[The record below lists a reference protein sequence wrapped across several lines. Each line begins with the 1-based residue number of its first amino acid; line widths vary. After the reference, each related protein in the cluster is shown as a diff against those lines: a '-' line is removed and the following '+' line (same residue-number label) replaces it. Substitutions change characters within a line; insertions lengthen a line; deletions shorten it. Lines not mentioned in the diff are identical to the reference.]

1 MMKTSAL
8 LPCRKL
14 IASLLLALSSLP
26 VWAAPVI
33 TSITLPS
40 YTAPGYVIDADSV
53 DGVLG
58 TNRHRVGTE
67 AVIDFGAPPAAN
79 SYAVVWS
86 LLDAS
91 GTEVGS
97 GGTVL
102 GTSISGI
109 RTVSGH
115 VTPSTRLLPSALYRV
130 KATVNENSV
139 GVTDS
144 TEAPGHTFV
153 HLTGTDE
160 STTAY
165 NAVTAINSVSV
176 GRDWLLDTAGTLFH
190 TIPVSVN
197 FTMYRYDHWSL
208 AAPAT
213 GSLVPVTFTAVLKR
227 ASDGAVMATTT
238 TDASTTVG
246 MDEFVA
252 GSPNTPDVE
261 TPAAHTLR
269 LDPASVLPPDTYLV
283 EVTVTHTDTPP
294 STMITGNTAATAATG
309 LLHYSGVVNF
319 GPQPVQT
326 TVTSFSVAPATYFG
340 APGDVPGVSAHRT
353 ISIGAASIDGSGGGW
368 TFTGAF
374 QAQLIATGTAVVVGG
389 STSVTGGVGADHLNG
404 VDYSRG
410 SITLNAFGAHAPV
423 KASLPVGVGWAAT
436 REEGLLEPA
445 VDFGTQGLNQ
455 AGHPAA
461 PLVVK
466 AFTPGSFY
474 LCEETKPVYVEATS
488 FQWDTVSGNFSVPG
502 TAAAH
507 SIVQPLLNA
516 LASYTYA
523 DPALGTKRSNHF
535 LYNTVSQAQ
544 NTSFKNGV
552 SAGGE
557 MTTQLLLGPGDMR
570 THFPY
575 DAQVKWDGF
584 SSQLAVAADL
594 LNPAVSVLNQT
605 TYPLNVAVGY
615 YQHCQDVI
623 EGTCGGSSQTG
634 TITVAATSGFS
645 LTTDGGVFLPGAV
658 SSGGALAWGFS
669 DVTSTYAH
677 RLLSGFA
684 AGNFLMAGN
693 FLRGDH
699 NALGDDDGPGVLLLS
714 GFSPTNLSAA
724 ERPSTAGYLSGLADY
739 AGVNFRC
746 TSGGPYSAESRISGT
761 LVPSYSLNSRSK
773 YYARQSGVTG
783 IHEAP
788 TGPGGVAISG
798 YQFTFDTWGF
808 SFLSNEMED
817 SRTAGDLDLPLPT
830 DFTLDFDEIQLS
842 CLGVLEELILSSAT
856 TAENGKIFS
865 AWTAY
870 FTAHSASFEPE
881 NPCDP
886 SSTIFLELGFG
897 GHASHFDPGT
907 FTGSLG
913 ILSTGHFARP
923 ADGAPVPTRLT
934 LPGSLTMTS
943 TTGETYQFM
952 PNQGAYL
959 NDDPTTAGEGF
970 WSLFGTLDVPFFED
984 MQVHLHTRCGYNYG
998 TPPADDL
1005 EITTNLYV
1013 MGGWPSFGWTE
1024 SSLSPFQAA
1033 VFDQYNSGY
1042 YPGPSPTSPTET
1054 LGDYRDSGGEQYLPR
1069 AQKLWLGVVNFDY
1082 PLVWSPTTSKFTGLE
1097 PKENDLL
1104 VLRTE
1109 HQLQY
1114 LDSDNTE
1121 ITFGVQY
1128 DGLPQINTANILF
1141 DALDTTGVNTAIK
1154 NAVGDVVFDSLEN
1167 SINDFNSMLSDEM
1180 EDMLSTA
1187 LSQLITDGTAP
1198 FFNEV
1203 RLQTDAAALRANLN
1217 TLLNTHFRGTSNTMV
1232 TELNKLGNSL
1242 GTTTSVIQQIDDR
1255 LARIQV
1261 GIQGVIDTVSV
1272 DPNDPT
1278 VNITP
1283 VNGLLK
1289 DIDIGGDELEKQI
1302 FLGVA
1307 EQLINLLQAA
1317 VNSDDVQAQLS
1328 EVLAE
1333 LDPTLDAVKS
1343 ALTQVNTL
1351 ITDIRD
1357 QLDDGINL
1365 ATELQS
1371 VVTSAA
1377 AQLQAAS
1384 DAAADRMEE
1393 LINDM
1398 TDEDFEQ
1405 LDDLIDEWSNA
1416 LAQEITDAL
1425 MGSQLMADI
1434 QEAVKHRLYDLQSA
1448 FNSAVDT
1455 AFAAMNDLI
1464 REALSPVLA
1473 ELDDTINRALGEVAG
1488 SIGAGSLT
1496 GYAHINGDSLDE
1508 ARIDGSFELGVPDE
1522 LTLAAYLQIR
1532 ELDSDGPAGCSS
1544 PTGAN
1549 ITEVSIGAL
1558 DIPLAWLGV
1567 SGSDLRADLGVKFAL
1582 DSFSGEPTGLGG
1594 SFELT
1599 SGEISFETMKITD
1612 LGAAAMF
1619 GLTENYFAANIGME
1633 FGEYAMSGGVFFG
1646 RACTIDPLEM
1656 IDPLVA
1662 SVLTMPSFTGV
1673 YCYGEATFPIYGT
1686 GTCFF
1691 NISGKAGAGV
1701 FYFEEGPTYGGR
1713 LTLGVYGE
1721 ALCAV
1726 EVGGEVS
1733 LVGAKS
1739 GSSYSF
1745 AGTGRV
1751 YGRAGPCPVCV
1762 EAEFNASFNY
1772 TDASGWKVNF

>member
-8 LPCRKL
+8 LPCWKL
-14 IASLLLALSSLP
+14 IASLLLALPSLP
-26 VWAAPVI
+26 AWAAAPVI

-58 TNRHRVGTE
+58 TNRHRIATE
-67 AVIDFGAPPAAN
+67 AVIDFGAPPSAN
-79 SYAVVWS
+79 SYAVVWA

-91 GTEVGS
+91 GAEVGS
-97 GGTVL
+97 GGTVM
-102 GTSISGI
+102 GINISGV

-115 VTPSTRLLPSALYRV
+115 VTPSTRLLPGALYRV
-130 KATVNENSV
+130 KATVQENSV
-139 GVTDS
+139 AVTDS
-144 TEAPGHTFV
+144 TEAPGHTFI
-153 HLTGTDE
+153 HLTGTEED
-160 STTAY
+160 TTAL
-165 NAVTAINSVSV
+165 NAVAAINSVSI
-176 GRDWLLDTAGTLFH
+176 GRTWLLDTAGTLFH

-197 FTMYRYDHWSL
+197 FSMYRYDHWSL
-208 AAPAT
+208 SAPAT
-213 GSLVPVTFTAVLKR
+213 GSVVPVTFTAVLKR
-227 ASDGAVMATTT
+227 ASDGAVMA
-238 TDASTTVG
+238 STTSDATTSVG
-246 MDEFVA
+246 LDEFVA
-252 GSPNTPDVE
+252 GSPNTPDAE

-269 LDPASVLPPDTYLV
+269 IDPVGVLPPDNYLV
-283 EVTVTHTDTPP
+283 EVTVSHTDTPP
-294 STMITGNTAATAATG
+294 STTITGNTAATASTG
-309 LLHYSGVVNF
+309 LLHYSGVVDF
-319 GPQPVQT
+319 GPEPVHT

-353 ISIGAASIDGSGGGW
+353 ISIGAGSIDGSGGSW

-374 QAQLIATGTAVVVGG
+374 QAQLTASGTAIVVNG
-389 STSVTGGVGADHLNG
+389 STTVTGGVGADHLNG

-410 SITLNAFGAHAPV
+410 SITLDATGAHASV

-436 REEGLLEPA
+436 RDEGLLEPA
-445 VDFGTQGLNQ
+445 VDFGTQDLDQ
-455 AGHPAA
+455 DGHPTAA
-461 PLVVK
+461 LVTK
-466 AFTPGSFY
+466 SFSPGSFY
-474 LCEETKPVYVEATS
+474 LCEETKPVYVEATA
-488 FQWDTVSGNFSVPG
+488 FQWDTASGNFSVPG
-502 TAAAH
+502 VMAAH
-507 SIVQPLLNA
+507 SIVKPLLNA

-523 DPALGTKRSNHF
+523 DPALGIKRSNHF
-535 LYNTVSQAQ
+535 LYNSVSQAQ
-544 NTSFKNGV
+544 NTSFKKGV
-552 SAGGE
+552 SGGGE
-557 MTTQLLLGPGDMR
+557 MTTQFTLGAGDMR

-575 DAQVKWDGF
+575 DAQVKWNGVT
-584 SSQLAVAADL
+584 SQLTVAADL
-594 LNPAVSVLNQT
+594 LEPTASVLNQT
-605 TYPLNVAVGY
+605 TFPLNVAVGY
-615 YQHCQDVI
+615 YQHCQEVI
-623 EGTCGGSSQTG
+623 EGTCGGSEQTG
-634 TITVAATSGFS
+634 TVSLAATSGFS
-645 LTTDGGVFLPGAV
+645 LTADGGVFLPGAV
-658 SSGGALAWGFS
+658 SSGGLLAWGYS

-677 RLLSGFA
+677 RQLTGFT
-684 AGNFLMAGN
+684 AGNFLMAGT
-693 FLRGDH
+693 FLRGDQ
-699 NALGDDDGPGVLLLS
+699 NALADEEGLGVLLLS
-714 GFSPTNLSAA
+714 GFNPANLSAA
-724 ERPSTAGYLSGLADY
+724 ERPSTVAYLSGLGDY

-746 TSGGPYSAESRISGT
+746 SSGGPYTAESRVSGT
-761 LVPSYSLNSRSK
+761 LVPSYSLTSRSK
-773 YYARQSGVTG
+773 YYARLSGVTG

-817 SRTAGDLDLPLPT
+817 SRTSGDLDLPQPT
-830 DFTLDFDEIQLS
+830 DFTLAFDEIQIS

-865 AWTAY
+865 AWASY
-870 FTAHSASFEPE
+870 FTAHSASFVPE

-886 SSTIFLELGFG
+886 SSPIYLELGFG
-897 GHASHFDPGT
+897 GHASHFDLGA

-923 ADGAPVPTRLT
+923 SDAVPVPSRLT

-943 TTGETYQFM
+943 STGEAYQFM

-959 NDDPTTAGEGF
+959 NDDPSAAGEGF

-984 MQVHLHTRCGYNYG
+984 MQVQLHTRCGYDYS
-998 TPPADDL
+998 TSPADDL

-1024 SSLSPFQAA
+1024 STLNPFQAA
-1033 VFDQYNSGY
+1033 VFDQINTGY
-1042 YPGPSPTSPTET
+1042 PTTT
-1054 LGDYRDSGGEQYLPR
+1054 LASYRDSGSMVEQYKPR

-1082 PLVWSPTTSKFTGLE
+1082 PLVWSTTTSKFTGLA
-1097 PKENDLL
+1097 PVENDLL
-1104 VLRTE
+1104 VLSTE

-1141 DALDTTGVNTAIK
+1141 DSLETTGVNTAIK

-1167 SINDFNSMLSDEM
+1167 SINDFNAMLSDEM

-1187 LSQLITDGTAP
+1187 LSELITDGTQP
-1198 FFNEV
+1198 FFNA
-1203 RLQTDAAALRANLN
+1203 LSSQTDAAALRANLN
-1217 TLLNTHFRGTSNTMV
+1217 TLLNTHFRGTSNTLV
-1232 TELNKLGNSL
+1232 TELNKLSNSL
-1242 GTTTSVIQQIDDR
+1242 TTTTSVIRQIDDR

-1272 DPNDPT
+1272 DPNNPI

-1289 DIDIGGDELEKQI
+1289 DIDIGGGELEKQI
-1302 FLGVA
+1302 FKGVA

-1317 VNSDDVQAQLS
+1317 VNSSDVQAQLS
-1328 EVLAE
+1328 EVLAD

-1351 ITDIRD
+1351 IADIRL
-1357 QLDDGINL
+1357 QLRDGINF
-1365 ATELQS
+1365 ADELES
-1371 VVTSAA
+1371 IVTSAA
-1377 AQLQAAS
+1377 TQLQAAS

-1393 LINDM
+1393 LIANM

-1405 LDDLIDEWSNA
+1405 IDALIQEWSDA

-1425 MGSQLMADI
+1425 MGSQLMADL

-1455 AFAAMNDLI
+1455 AFAALNDMI
-1464 REALSPVLA
+1464 RDALSPVLA
-1473 ELDDTINRALGEVAG
+1473 ELDNTINRALGEVAG

-1508 ARIDGSFELGVPDE
+1508 ARIDGSFELSVPDE

-1532 ELDSDGPAGCSS
+1532 ELDSDGPAGCTS
-1544 PTGAN
+1544 PTGGN

-1582 DSFSGEPTGLGG
+1582 DSTTGEPTGLGG

-1691 NISGKAGAGV
+1691 SISGKAGAGV

-1739 GSSYSF
+1739 GSTYSF

-1772 TDASGWKVNF
+1772 TDAGGWKVNF